1 MRRLTV
7 ASIALA
13 LSVSLLGL
21 GAGTGEAHQGPH
33 GTVSID
39 HSSGDNTATAV
50 GAIQACAEKTL
61 AADEEFSVDL
71 VVQGIPGND
80 EDMGAFQARLTFDSS
95 ILEFVSVIASDPA
108 SEPKF
113 FLEKS
118 GLTTAPVSN
127 ETAAGDWKIGV
138 FQLGPNRGNTGD
150 GLLARL
156 NFRALGDGV
165 SKIGLQPGDDVS
177 FYTDVQFL
185 NHSFEVLNS
194 GAVGIN
200 QACAVTQPTATPEGS
215 PQPGATPGATPG
227 AQPTATADAQAT
239 AKPDADGDSVPD
251 VDDKCSGTPAGASA
265 DPSGCSD
272 AQLEQLK
279 QQARAEL
286 IDTATTGLNL
296 AVSLDTVVVGG
307 STDVLAA
314 IADENGDTLPGVD
327 VTFKIDEQP
336 GSDATLDGQPSL
348 ERTSDADGVAEAR
361 LHVGTAPGQVVVSAT
376 ARGETKTVSVSVVG
390 ATVVQG
396 TPVATPTSDR
406 GADAGDGA
414 GVPLWLILAAGLG
427 GGALALAGLAWL
439 AWSRRN
445 RST

>member
-13 LSVSLLGL
+13 LSVSLLLGL

-39 HSSGDNTATAV
+39 HTSGDNTAAAI
-50 GAIQACAEKTL
+50 GATQACAEKSL
-61 AADEEFSVDL
+61 SAGEEFSVDL

-80 EDMGAFQARLTFDSS
+80 EDMGAFQVRLTFDSS

-118 GLTTAPVSN
+118 GLDTAPASH
-127 ETAAGDWKIGV
+127 ETAAGDWLIGV
-138 FQLGPNRGNTGD
+138 FQLGPDRGNTGD

-165 SKIGLQPGDDVS
+165 SNINLEPGDGVS
-177 FYTDVQFL
+177 YYTDVRFI
-185 NHSFEVLNS
+185 NHPFEVLNS

-200 QACAVTQPTATPEGS
+200 QACAVTQPTATPEGG
-215 PQPGATPGATPG
+215 PQPTGTPG
-227 AQPTATADAQAT
+227 AQPTGTPDAQPTAT
-239 AKPDADGDSVPD
+239 PDADGDAVPD

-272 AQLEQLK
+272 VQLEQLK
-279 QQARAEL
+279 QEARDQL
-286 IDTATTGLNL
+286 IDTATAGLNL

-314 IADENGDTLPGVD
+314 IADENGGTVPGVD

-361 LHVGTAPGQVVVSAT
+361 LHVGTTPGQVVVSAT
-376 ARGETKTVSVSVVG
+376 ARGETKTVSVSVVR
-390 ATVVQG
+390 ATVGQG

-406 GADAGDGA
+406 GADTGDDS
-414 GVPLWLILAAGLG
+414 GVPLWSILAAGLG

-439 AWSRRN
+439 ARSRRN